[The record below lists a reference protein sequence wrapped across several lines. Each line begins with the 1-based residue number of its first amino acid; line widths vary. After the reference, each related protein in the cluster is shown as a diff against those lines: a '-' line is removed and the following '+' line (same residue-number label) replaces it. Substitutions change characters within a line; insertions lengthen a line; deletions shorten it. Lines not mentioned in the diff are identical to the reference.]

1 MDEINPFETLRQI
14 SGGYCLARAVHVL
27 AELKVA
33 DALGET
39 AESAGQLAETVGAN
53 ADALSR
59 VLRLASAHGV
69 FKQKGDTYQHSPAS
83 RMLRT
88 DHPQSVRAFVRMFG
102 LAINWDAYRELE
114 YSVKTGRRAMEKT
127 LPEGLWGYLGQHP
140 EANSIFNATMLAKA
154 QGQIPAIV
162 QCGNFSR
169 FAVIGDVAGGRGH
182 LLSAILEAAPATKGI
197 LFDLPH
203 VVKEATDLA
212 SSRLTLQGGDF
223 FKDTLPECDAY
234 ILMEII
240 HDWPDTEAVRILQ
253 AVRQAAPAGASL
265 FLIET
270 IVPEGPQPD
279 WSKMLDI
286 HMLTLLEG
294 KQRTCR
300 EYELLLK
307 QARFEFQREVDTGAG
322 IRQMR
327 STRHSCFTCPQEH
340 IPPSYAEPMARQ
352 VMP

>member
-1 MDEINPFETLRQI
+1 MNEMNPFETLRQI

-27 AELKVA
+27 AELNVA

-39 AESAGQLAETVGAN
+39 AQSATQLAGAVGAN

-59 VLRLASAHGV
+59 ILRLVSAHGV
-69 FKQKGDTYQHSPAS
+69 FEQKGDTYQHSPAS

-88 DHPQSVRAFVRMFG
+88 DHPQSMRAFVRMFG

-114 YSVKTGRRAMEKT
+114 YSAKTGRRAMEKT
-127 LPEGLWGYLGQHP
+127 LPEGVWSYLGGHP

-162 QCGNFSR
+162 KSGNFPR
-169 FAVIGDVAGGRGH
+169 FKIIGDIAGGRGH

-203 VVKEATDLA
+203 VVNEAADLA

-223 FKDTLPECDAY
+223 FKDTLPKCDAY

-240 HDWPDTEAVRILQ
+240 HDWPDREAVTILQ
-253 AVRQAAPAGASL
+253 AVRQAARPGATL

-286 HMLTLLEG
+286 HMLALLGG
-294 KQRTCR
+294 KQRTLK
-300 EYELLLK
+300 EYDALLR
-307 QARFEFQREVDTGAG
+307 QADFEFKREIDTGSGTSIIEALAG
-322 IRQMR
+322 QHI
-327 STRHSCFTCPQEH
+327 HPPQ
-340 IPPSYAEPMARQ
+340 P
-352 VMP
+352 VN

>member
-1 MDEINPFETLRQI
+1 MNPFETLRQI
-14 SGGYCLARAVHVL
+14 SAGYCLARAVHVL
-27 AELKVA
+27 AEFNVA

-39 AESAGQLAETVGAN
+39 AQSATQLADAVGADG
-53 ADALSR
+53 DALSR

-69 FKQKGDTYQHSPAS
+69 FEQKGDTYQHSPAS

-88 DHPQSVRAFVRMFG
+88 DHPQSMRAFVRMFG

-114 YSVKTGRRAMEKT
+114 YSVQSGRRAMEKT
-127 LPEGLWGYLGQHP
+127 LPEGVWSYLGQHP
-140 EANSIFNATMLAKA
+140 EANSIFNAAMLAKA

-162 QCGNFSR
+162 QCGNFPR
-169 FAVIGDVAGGRGH
+169 FKVIADIAGGRGH
-182 LLSAILEAAPATKGI
+182 LLRAILETAPATKGI

-203 VVKEATDLA
+203 VVNQAADLA

-223 FKDTLPECDAY
+223 FKDALPKCDAY

-240 HDWPDTEAVRILQ
+240 HDWPDREAVTILQ
-253 AVRQAAPAGASL
+253 AVRQAAPPGATL

-286 HMLTLLEG
+286 HMLTLLGG
-294 KQRTCR
+294 KQRTLK
-300 EYELLLK
+300 EYDTLLR
-307 QARFEFQREVDTGAG
+307 QADFEFKEEIDTGTG
-322 IRQMR
+322 I
-327 STRHSCFTCPQEH
+327 SIIETL
-340 IPPSYAEPMARQ
+340 ARQ
-352 VMP
+352 T

>member
-1 MDEINPFETLRQI
+1 MTEIDPFETLRQI
-14 SGGYCLARAVHVL
+14 SGGYCLSRSVHIL
-27 AELKVA
+27 AELNVA
-33 DALGET
+33 DALGER
-39 AESAGQLAETVGAN
+39 AQSASQLAEAVGTD
-53 ADALSR
+53 ADALAR
-59 VLRLASAHGV
+59 ILRLASAHGV
-69 FKQKGDTYQHSPAS
+69 FEQKGDTFQHSPAS

-88 DHPQSVRAFVRMFG
+88 DHPQSMRAFVRMFG
-102 LAINWDAYRELE
+102 LAVNWDAYRELE

-127 LPEGLWGYLGQHP
+127 LPEGFWSYLGQHP

-154 QGQIPAIV
+154 QAQIPAIV
-162 QCGNFSR
+162 KCGNFSR
-169 FAVIGDVAGGRGH
+169 FKVIGDIAGGRGH
-182 LLSAILEAAPATKGI
+182 LLSAILEAAPGSKGV

-203 VVKEATDLA
+203 VISEAADLA
-212 SSRLTLQGGDF
+212 SSCLTLQGGNF
-223 FKDTLPECDAY
+223 FKDTLPKCDAY

-240 HDWPDTEAVRILQ
+240 HDWPDKEAVAILR
-253 AVRQAAPAGASL
+253 AVGQAAPPEATL

-286 HMLTLLEG
+286 HMLTLLGG

-322 IRQMR
+322 ISIIEALAKQ
-327 STRHSCFTCPQEH
+327 T
-340 IPPSYAEPMARQ
+340 
-352 VMP
+352 

>member
-1 MDEINPFETLRQI
+1 MGEMNPFEILRQI

-27 AELKVA
+27 AELNVA
-33 DALGET
+33 DALGDV
-39 AESAGQLAETVGAN
+39 AQSATQLAAALGADG
-53 ADALSR
+53 DALSR
-59 VLRLASAHGV
+59 VLRLTSAHGV
-69 FKQKGDTYQHSPAS
+69 FEQKGDTYQHSPAS
-83 RMLRT
+83 QMLRT
-88 DHPQSVRAFVRMFG
+88 DHPQSMRAFVRMFG

-127 LPEGLWGYLGQHP
+127 LPEGVWSYLGQHP

-162 QCGNFSR
+162 QCDNFSR
-169 FAVIGDVAGGRGH
+169 FKVIADIAGGRGH
-182 LLSAILEAAPATKGI
+182 LLSAILETAPATEGI

-203 VVKEATDLA
+203 VVNQAADLA

-223 FKDTLPECDAY
+223 FKDILPKCDAY

-240 HDWPDTEAVRILQ
+240 HDWPDREAVTILR
-253 AVRQAAPAGASL
+253 AVRQAAPPGATL

-286 HMLTLLEG
+286 HMLTFLGG
-294 KQRTCR
+294 KQRTLK
-300 EYELLLK
+300 EYETLLR
-307 QARFEFQREVDTGAG
+307 QADFEFKKEIDTGTGISIIEALAG
-322 IRQMR
+322 Q
-327 STRHSCFTCPQEH
+327 T
-340 IPPSYAEPMARQ
+340 
-352 VMP
+352 

>member
-1 MDEINPFETLRQI
+1 MEEMNPFETLRQI

-27 AELKVA
+27 AELNVA

-39 AESAGQLAETVGAN
+39 AQSAAQLAEAVGAN

-69 FKQKGDTYQHSPAS
+69 FEQKGDTFRHSPAS

-88 DHPQSVRAFVRMFG
+88 DHPQSMRAFVRMFG
-102 LAINWDAYRELE
+102 LATNWDAYGELE
-114 YSVKTGRRAMEKT
+114 YSVKSGHPAMERT
-127 LPEGLWGYLGQHP
+127 LPEGFWSYLGQHP
-140 EANSIFNATMLAKA
+140 EANSICNAAMLAKA

-162 QCGNFSR
+162 KCGNFSR
-169 FAVIGDVAGGRGH
+169 FEIIGDIAGGRGH
-182 LLSAILEAAPATKGI
+182 LLSAILEAAPASKGI

-203 VVKEATDLA
+203 VVNEAADLA

-223 FKDTLPECDAY
+223 FKDTLPKCDAY

-240 HDWPDTEAVRILQ
+240 HDWPDREAITILQ
-253 AVRQAAPAGASL
+253 AVRQAAEPEATL
-265 FLIET
+265 FLVES

-286 HMLTLLEG
+286 HMLTLLGG
-294 KQRTCR
+294 KQRTLK
-300 EYELLLK
+300 EYDGLLR
-307 QARFEFQREVDTGAG
+307 QADFEFKREIDTRTGISIIEALAG
-322 IRQMR
+322 Q
-327 STRHSCFTCPQEH
+327 T
-340 IPPSYAEPMARQ
+340 
-352 VMP
+352 